1 MIVWLWDAR
10 GPVRRGLGVSDDQAG
25 ARRAAEECL
34 TSGQASAA
42 RVEEA
47 LALLGIG
54 TLTSHYRRT
63 GRGWQARRADH
74 GIRWEPLSP
83 AFPAPERD
91 AQ

>member
-1 MIVWLWDAR
+1 VIVWLWDAH
-10 GPVRRGLGVSDDQAG
+10 GPGRHGLGVSGDQAG
-25 ARRAAEECL
+25 ARRAAEACL
-34 TSGQASAA
+34 IGGQASAA

-63 GRGWQARRADH
+63 GLGWQARPAGG
-74 GIRWEPLSP
+74 GIRWEPLATASP
-83 AFPAPERD
+83 AAERE

>member
-1 MIVWLWDAR
+1 MIVWLWDAF
-10 GPVRRGLGVSDDQAG
+10 GSVRRGLGVSGDQAG

-34 TSGQASAA
+34 ISGQASDA

-47 LALLGIG
+47 LAMLGIG

-63 GRGWQARRADH
+63 GQGWQTRRADGG
-74 GIRWEPLSP
+74 GIRWEPLAASS
-83 AFPAPERD
+83 AERE